1 MPETTTSFERG
12 NNEVAPGPIQVV
24 APVLQTG
31 QTPSATEKAAAPTP
45 ARIALVLIAVVFMV
59 GIVTWLGPILQPF
72 LVAVFLYFST
82 KAAVGI

>member
-1 MPETTTSFERG
+1 MAETSTLSESG
-12 NNEVAPGPIQVV
+12 DNEVAPGPVQVV
-24 APVLQTG
+24 APVPQTG
-31 QTPSATEKAAAPTP
+31 QPSSGTEKTVAPDP
-45 ARIALVLIAVVFMV
+45 AHVALVLIAVALMF